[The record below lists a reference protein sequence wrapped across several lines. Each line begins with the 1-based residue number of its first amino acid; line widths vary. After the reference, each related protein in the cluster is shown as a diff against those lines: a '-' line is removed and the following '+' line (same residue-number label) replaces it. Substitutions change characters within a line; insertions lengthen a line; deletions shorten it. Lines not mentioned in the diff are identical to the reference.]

1 MGSNCNK
8 SVIYPSNKSL
18 PPFVL
23 GISWDVARKAQERL
37 KTKRDAMTP
46 GERSALA
53 AQVAEKE
60 RVCSHACMYKHT

>member
-23 GISWDVARKAQERL
+23 GISWDVARKAQERRERM
-37 KTKRDAMTP
+37 KTKRDTMTP
-46 GERSALA
+46 GERTEL
-53 AQVAEKE
+53 AEKE
-60 RVCSHACMYKHT
+60 RVCSHACVYKHT